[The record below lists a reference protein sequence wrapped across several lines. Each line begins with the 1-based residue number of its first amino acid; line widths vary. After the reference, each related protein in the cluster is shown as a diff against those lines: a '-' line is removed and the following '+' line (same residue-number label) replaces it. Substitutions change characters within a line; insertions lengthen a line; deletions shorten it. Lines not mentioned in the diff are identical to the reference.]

1 MQGGSKRPD
10 LASAEPRPAAG
21 DLGTVVPLRAQAHIA
36 ATSVQSDLSNVIPF
50 ARRGRKPT
58 LTNAPAIEVAAGDR
72 PAPQI
77 HSTDRQRR
85 IAVLVGGSLLIHG
98 VLFAAFNNE
107 PEPHASIGMISITAE
122 IVLGAQTNAGR
133 STTPTENDTESPETP
148 TRDEP
153 IDMRSETA
161 RKQIEAAVPKI
172 DEALPVEK
180 PPESKSPAELAVQ
193 TNPAQKPTLTPAPEK
208 KEAPVNKERK
218 KNREVAR
225 HAKDDG
231 EDARDRAAPSAPS
244 SNSVGRG
251 QSNSDANYR
260 GIVAAHLARFKQFP
274 ADARSRGDQGVVTVT
289 FGLSGG
295 GSVTSARLVKGSGI
309 SSIDQEATAMV
320 RRASPFPAPPS
331 GRAMSFTVPVSFHL
345 R

>member
-36 ATSVQSDLSNVIPF
+36 ATSAQSDLSNVIPF

-98 VLFAAFNNE
+98 ALFAAFNNE

-208 KEAPVNKERK
+208 KEASGKQ
-218 KNREVAR
+218 RE
-225 HAKDDG
+225 
-231 EDARDRAAPSAPS
+231 EEE
-244 SNSVGRG
+244 
-251 QSNSDANYR
+251 
-260 GIVAAHLARFKQFP
+260 
-274 ADARSRGDQGVVTVT
+274 SRGCAARQG
-289 FGLSGG
+289 
-295 GSVTSARLVKGSGI
+295 
-309 SSIDQEATAMV
+309 
-320 RRASPFPAPPS
+320 
-331 GRAMSFTVPVSFHL
+331 
-345 R
+345 